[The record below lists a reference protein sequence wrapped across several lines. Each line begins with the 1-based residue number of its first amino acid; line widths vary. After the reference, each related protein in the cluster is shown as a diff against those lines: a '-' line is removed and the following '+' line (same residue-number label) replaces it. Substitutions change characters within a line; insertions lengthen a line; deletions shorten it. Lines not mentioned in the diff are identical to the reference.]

1 MDRAAL
7 EKLLD
12 EVRKGLVDVDAAAE
26 KLASLKPGDL
36 GFAKLDHHR
45 TLRRGMPEVVYGEGK
60 AREHILKIVEH
71 LVERDAVVLVSRID
85 PAVGEELASAYPEGR
100 HDKLSRTFLR
110 LPETRPE
117 PVPGLLI
124 ISAGTADLPVAEE
137 AAISAEALGLE
148 AERLYDVG
156 VAGVHRVLGETD
168 RIRAAR
174 VVIVVAG
181 MEGAL
186 PSVVAGIVEA
196 PVIGVPTSVGYGVAR
211 GGTAALHGMLSS
223 CAGGLTVVNIDNG
236 YGAAAAAHAIL
247 KAGRS

>member
-7 EKLLD
+7 EKLLED
-12 EVRKGLVDVDAAAE
+12 VREGRIDVGDATE
-26 KLASLKPGDL
+26 RLASLKPGDL

-60 AREHILKIVEH
+60 SREHILKIVEH
-71 LVERDAVVLVSRID
+71 LVQRDAIVLVSRVD
-85 PAVGEELASAYPEGR
+85 PSVGAELASTYPDGR
-100 HDKLSRTFLR
+100 HDTLSRTFLR
-110 LPETRPE
+110 LPSKRPE
-117 PVPGLLI
+117 LVPGLLI

-168 RIRAAR
+168 RIRAAK
-174 VVIVVAG
+174 VVVVVAG

-247 KAGRS
+247 RPRRS